1 MQVINDMIG
10 ALGVKLVKSTVGM
23 KPETRNRF
31 ARALGWVFWYAVPKR
46 RKIALRNLE
55 LCFPEKT
62 ADERLKIAKKLCF
75 NIARSAFDHG
85 DLWAGSVEQVRSL
98 VRIEGLEN
106 ITREAGHP
114 LLVIAPH
121 FIGLDAAVTALATH
135 VQGAGLYQRQ
145 KNAAWNKAVQNI
157 PFGKIEPLR

>member
-62 ADERLKIAKKLCF
+62 ADERLKIAKNCALTLP
-75 NIARSAFDHG
+75 ARLS
-85 DLWAGSVEQVRSL
+85 
-98 VRIEGLEN
+98 
-106 ITREAGHP
+106 ITGICGR
-114 LLVIAPH
+114 
-121 FIGLDAAVTALATH
+121 DQSSKCALSCASKDWKTSPEKPDI
-135 VQGAGLYQRQ
+135 RF
-145 KNAAWNKAVQNI
+145 W
-157 PFGKIEPLR
+157 

>member
-98 VRIEGLEN
+98 VRIEGLETSPEKPD
-106 ITREAGHP
+106 IR
-114 LLVIAPH
+114 
-121 FIGLDAAVTALATH
+121 F
-135 VQGAGLYQRQ
+135 
-145 KNAAWNKAVQNI
+145 W
-157 PFGKIEPLR
+157 